1 MKLLISDVVNL
12 AEKQL
17 KESGIANAKGEAE
30 MIYCHM
36 KKIDRVKFFQRWS
49 KPAGDGEM
57 ESYFSIVERRCK
69 REPLQLIMGETEFWA
84 IRLK

>member
-49 KPAGDGEM
+49 KPAGGKLFFNCREALQ
-57 ESYFSIVERRCK
+57 K
-69 REPLQLIMGETEFWA
+69 RTSATYHG
-84 IRLK
+84 

>member
-36 KKIDRVKFFQRWS
+36 KKIDRVKFFQR
-49 KPAGDGEM
+49 
-57 ESYFSIVERRCK
+57 
-69 REPLQLIMGETEFWA
+69 
-84 IRLK
+84 